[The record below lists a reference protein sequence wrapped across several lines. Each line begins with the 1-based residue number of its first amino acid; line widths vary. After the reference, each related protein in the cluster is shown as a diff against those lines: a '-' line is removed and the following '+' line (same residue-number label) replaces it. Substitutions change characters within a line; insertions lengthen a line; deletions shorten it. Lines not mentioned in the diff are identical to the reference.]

1 MTNEATDQG
10 TATKGSQDIVEP
22 WDVVADGYTTDIMPM
37 SEYFAGEALRLAS
50 LPPSPHIVDVAAGPG
65 PLAILAARNGATV
78 SAIDF
83 SPEMIANLDR
93 RADKFGLRLADVRVG
108 DGQDLP
114 YEDEIFDGAFS
125 MLGLIFF
132 PDRAAGFRELHR
144 VLRQGRPA
152 VVSSMASLSNQ
163 FNVAVDC
170 IGAVLPDIPLA
181 TGEPP
186 LSDQDEF
193 EAEMS
198 ATGFREVTIHTISYS
213 ETAQTTSDFWG
224 KVQRGAAF
232 VAVLRHKLGEERWA
246 NVSQDVLYRLQA
258 ALGDGPIEEI
268 YTVHM
273 GVGIK

>member
-1 MTNEATDQG
+1 MTSEATDHE
-10 TATKGSQDIVEP
+10 TSAEGSQDMVEP
-22 WDVVADGYTTDIMPM
+22 WDVVADGYATDIMPM
-37 SEYFAGEALRLAS
+37 SEYFAGEALSLAS
-50 LPPSPHIVDVAAGPG
+50 LPPSPHIVDVATGPG
-65 PLAILAARNGATV
+65 PLALLAARKGATV

-83 SPEMIANLDR
+83 SPAMVANLHR
-93 RADKFGLRLADVRVG
+93 RADEFDLSLADVRVG

-114 YEDEIFDGAFS
+114 YEDDTFDGAFS
-125 MLGLIFF
+125 MLGLVFF
-132 PDRAAGFRELHR
+132 PDRAAGFRELYR

-152 VVSSMASLSNQ
+152 VVSSMASVSDQL
-163 FNVAVDC
+163 NVAADC

-186 LSDQDEF
+186 LSDPEEF

-198 ATGFREVTIHTISYS
+198 AAGFREVKIHTISYS
-213 ETAQTTSDFWG
+213 ESTPTTSDFWG

-232 VAVLRHKLGEERWA
+232 VAVLRHKLGKERWA
-246 NVSQDVLYRLQA
+246 EVSHDVLYRLQM
-258 ALGDGPIEEI
+258 ALGDGPIEEV